1 MRSSRAS
8 GANTAPLT
16 TALFLLLL
24 LAPSHAQHD
33 GADGVDGLKI
43 EFTHPM
49 SCARRTQN
57 GDSISVNYRGTL
69 ASDGSE
75 FDASYNRGIPFTFTL
90 GKGQVIQGWDR
101 GLLDMCVGEARRLTI
116 PPEMAYGDRNMGII
130 PPGST
135 LVFETELEAIR
146 GVPKPTIISAA
157 ATPTAEADAAPS
169 ASVSLQ
175 NTTATVATVA
185 EAAATSTA
193 MAATG
198 SNASPLEKEKPGADD
213 GECRLLGPF
222 ALIIQA
228 ALGALALLSLVFKR
242 YRERPRRPLKIW
254 WFDVSKQLFG
264 SVLLHLANLFMSMLS
279 SGDFDVAA
287 KAKAMAAQTQ
297 GEDGRRPNP
306 CSFYLLNLAIDTT
319 IGIPILV
326 VLLRLLH
333 HAVLLTHMVSPPESI
348 KSGNYGQPPRA
359 TWWLKQSTIY
369 FVGLF
374 GMKLCVFF
382 IFQLLPWLGWVGDW
396 VSQPSFHAMVY
407 FMAVPTNK
415 QALRWTENSEA
426 LQIAFVMFV
435 FPVIMN
441 AIQYYIIDGF
451 IKSKDPA
458 GGDGHGEEGEE
469 REPLRRSED
478 DDGGEHDA
486 EEPEVAKETARVSTK
501 EALKEANPTPVPAG
515 YDPDR
520 DGQSSGN
527 GSSSPTSD
535 KEVRDAAL
543 RGRSGDEA

>member
-1 MRSSRAS
+1 
-8 GANTAPLT
+8 
-16 TALFLLLL
+16 
-24 LAPSHAQHD
+24 
-33 GADGVDGLKI
+33 
-43 EFTHPM
+43 M

-75 FDASYNRGIPFTFTL
+75 FDASYNRGVPFTFTL

-135 LVFETELEAIR
+135 LVFETELEAIK
-146 GVPKPTIISAA
+146 GVPKPTITSAA
-157 ATPTAEADAAPS
+157 ATPTAEANTAPS
-169 ASVSLQ
+169 AAVSLQ
-175 NTTATVATVA
+175 NMTATLAKVA
-185 EAAATSTA
+185 EAAATSTITT
-193 MAATG
+193 ATG
-198 SNASPLEKEKPGADD
+198 SNASPLDKEKPGADD

-297 GEDGRRPNP
+297 GEGGRKPNP

-326 VLLRLLH
+326 VLLRILH

-396 VSQPSFHAMVY
+396 
-407 FMAVPTNK
+407 
-415 QALRWTENSEA
+415 ALRWTENSEA
-426 LQIAFVMFV
+426 LQITFVMFV

-458 GGDGHGEEGEE
+458 GGEEHGEEGEE

-478 DDGGEHDA
+478 DDGDEHDA
-486 EEPEVAKETARVSTK
+486 EEPEVATKTARISAK
-501 EALKEANPTPVPAG
+501 EALKEANLTPVPAG

-520 DGQSSGN
+520 DGQGSGN

-543 RGRSGDEA
+543 RRRSGDEA